1 MRVAVIGAGAAG
13 SIAAVFLA
21 RGGEKVCLFDK
32 NDKVGKKLYITGK
45 GRCNVT
51 NDCEIEEFLDNVVHG
66 NKFLRS
72 ALYGFKPS
80 DTMEFFESLGVPL
93 VTERGN
99 RVFPLSGKSSDIIRA
114 LTNEIKRS
122 GVDFFTE
129 CDVKSVSTANEGY
142 KVSYRRGDKLF
153 EEDFDRVIV
162 ATGGI
167 TYPSTG
173 STGDGYNI
181 AKGLGHSVT
190 KPVAALSSI
199 VTAESVKELEGISL
213 KNVSLTALDE
223 KGGIIRSEFGE
234 MLFTNNGL
242 SGPIALSISSYINRL
257 SGVTLVLDL
266 KPALDEEKLSNRIM
280 RDFEERKNQDV
291 KNVSRALLPD
301 RLNMYVLK
309 AAKID
314 ENKKVNFVT
323 KEERQRLCYT
333 LKNLTFKVKSLSGIE
348 QAVITSGGIS
358 TKELTPCGESKLH
371 KGLYFVGE
379 TADVDALTGGFNL
392 QIAFATGVAAARDI
406 LKSTQKTEE

>member
-13 SIAAVFLA
+13 SIAAITLA
-21 RGGEKVCLFDK
+21 RGGKSVCLFDK

-51 NDCEIEEFLDNVVHG
+51 NDCEIEEFMNNVVHG

-80 DTMEFFESLGVPL
+80 DTIEFFENLGVTL

-114 LTNEIKRS
+114 LTAEIKRS
-122 GVDFFTE
+122 GVDLFAE
-129 CDVKSVSTANEGY
+129 CDVKSVSPANEGY
-142 KVSYRRGDKLF
+142 KVSYRHGDKPF
-153 EEDFDRVIV
+153 EEEFDMVIV

-173 STGDGYNI
+173 STGDGYSF
-181 AKGLGHSVT
+181 AKDLGHSIN

-242 SGPIALSISSYINRL
+242 SGPIALSISSYINRI

-280 RDFEERKNQDV
+280 RDFEERQNQDI

-314 ENKKVNFVT
+314 ENKKVNSVT
-323 KEERQRLCYT
+323 KEERRRLCDT

-358 TKELTPCGESKLH
+358 TKELTPYGESKLH

-379 TADVDALTGGFNL
+379 TVDVDALTGGFNL

-406 LKSTQKTEE
+406 LKSSGKISD